1 MKPRGAESRFCW
13 FRPAGGRVRLGTSG
27 SCRSLSR
34 RFRTIIY
41 DGRGT
46 GRSGKPKDGYTVKQF
61 AADGI
66 ELLQQ
71 LGVTRCHF
79 VGFAIGGQI
88 VQAMA
93 IERPD
98 LVASLTIAATGPGSR
113 RLDGTMR
120 EVGPEALTGDQEDR
134 LRKIYPQ
141 TYR

>member
-1 MKPRGAESRFCW
+1 MAAVP
-13 FRPAGGRVRLGTSG
+13 
-27 SCRSLSR
+27 
-34 RFRTIIY
+34 
-41 DGRGT
+41 
-46 GRSGKPKDGYTVKQF
+46 GRSEKPKDGYTVKQF

-71 LGVTRCHF
+71 LGVARCHL

-98 LVASLTIAATGPGSR
+98 LVASLTISTTGPGVR

-120 EVGPEALTGDQEDR
+120 EVGPEALDEINKIGF
-134 LRKIYPQ
+134 RKIYPR